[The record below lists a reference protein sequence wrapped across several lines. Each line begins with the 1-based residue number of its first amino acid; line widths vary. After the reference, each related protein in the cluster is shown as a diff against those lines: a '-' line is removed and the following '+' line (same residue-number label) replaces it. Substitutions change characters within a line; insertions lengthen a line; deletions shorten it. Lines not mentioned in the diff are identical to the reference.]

1 VVLGSRFS
9 RHSVLLIY
17 PSAKIFANRA
27 FHALAMLLF
36 GRRIRDVTNNL
47 KIMRREVVLDLQL
60 REPGLAVNA

>member
-1 VVLGSRFS
+1 VDCSAAGRTGG
-9 RHSVLLIY
+9 II
-17 PSAKIFANRA
+17 PAKIFANRA